1 MIWIGI
7 LLCLGITSSQG
18 KPSGDASDVMP
29 AKELREADDN
39 KPKIFELVSG
49 KKKGEQMFQ
58 FSIQKR
64 LSVLVRTEDEL
75 NWEEARA
82 RCQQLGDELEWTES
96 GLNGDLYHFMTE
108 EDDYKYLD
116 QEKDRELASNFGR
129 IYSRKLEQKNP
140 EPVIEDVWLGKD
152 PRKDRNDSCMYFY
165 GIYGNYVTST
175 SCKKKFQAFL
185 CEFSGKT
192 EEEEEGT
199 TEEEEGSL
207 MEEEEADGTT
217 QEEEADGT
225 TEEGEADGTTEE
237 DEADGTT
244 EEGEADGTTEEGEAD
259 GTTEKGEADGTT
271 EEGEA
276 DGVLAS
282 ASFE

>member
-29 AKELREADDN
+29 AKELREADDSQ
-39 KPKIFELVSG
+39 PKIFDLVSG

-96 GLNGDLYHFMTE
+96 GLHGDLYHFMDE
-108 EDDYKYLD
+108 EDDYKYLNSD
-116 QEKDRELASNFGR
+116 KQRELAHAFGM
-129 IYSRKLEQKNP
+129 IYTREEEQKNP
-140 EPVIEDVWLGKD
+140 ERIENFWLGKD
-152 PRKDRNDSCMYFY
+152 PRKDREDSCQFFY
-165 GIYGNYVTST
+165 GIYGNYATQQ
-175 SCKKKFQAFL
+175 SCKEKLHAFL

-192 EEEEEGT
+192 EEGT
-199 TEEEEGSL
+199 TEE
-207 MEEEEADGTT
+207 
-217 QEEEADGT
+217 
-225 TEEGEADGTTEE
+225 
-237 DEADGTT
+237 
-244 EEGEADGTTEEGEAD
+244 
-259 GTTEKGEADGTT
+259 
-271 EEGEA
+271 
-276 DGVLAS
+276 
-282 ASFE
+282 

>member
-18 KPSGDASDVMP
+18 KPSGDASDVIP
-29 AKELREADDN
+29 AKELREADDH
-39 KPKIFELVSG
+39 KHKVFELVLG
-49 KKKGEQMFQ
+49 KKEGEQMFI
-58 FSIQKR
+58 FSIKKR

-116 QEKDRELASNFGR
+116 REKDRDLASKFGR
-129 IYSRKLEQKNP
+129 IYRRKVEQKNP

-152 PRKDRNDSCMYFY
+152 PRKDRDDSCMYFY
-165 GIYGNYVTST
+165 GIYGNYVTSQ
-175 SCKKKFQAFL
+175 SCKKKLQAFL

-199 TEEEEGSL
+199 TEEEEEGTTEEEEDGITEEEEESP

-217 QEEEADGT
+217 EEEKADGT
-225 TEEGEADGTTEE
+225 TEEEEAEEADGTP
-237 DEADGTT
+237 
-244 EEGEADGTTEEGEAD
+244 
-259 GTTEKGEADGTT
+259 
-271 EEGEA
+271 
-276 DGVLAS
+276 
-282 ASFE
+282 